1 MDWSREEE
9 IRKRAQRIWEEEG
22 KPEGKDAQH
31 WAQAERE
38 LDMASSQ
45 GGETGNAGGFAEG
58 SKTERTAEDLRSANR
73 R

>member
-1 MDWSREEE
+1 MNREEE
-9 IRKRAQRIWEEEG
+9 IRKRAQQIWENEG

-38 LDMASSQ
+38 LELSGRDA
-45 GGETGNAGGFAEG
+45 GTKETGFAEG
-58 SKTERTAEDLRSANR
+58 SKTERVAEDLKSGR